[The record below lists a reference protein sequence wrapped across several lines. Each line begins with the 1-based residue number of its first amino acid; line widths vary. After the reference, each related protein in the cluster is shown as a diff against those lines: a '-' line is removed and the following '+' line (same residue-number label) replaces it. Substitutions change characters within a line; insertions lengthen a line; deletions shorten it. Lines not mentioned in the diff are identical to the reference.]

1 MVFITVQEI
10 NSKERDQFWL
20 KEEQE
25 EKKRIEA
32 ERKRREEVS
41 LNCYI
46 TLGLQQQY
54 ISSLYR
60 CTVFDYCFDIGFL
73 KIK

>member
-1 MVFITVQEI
+1 MLMYVIFVFVTVQEI

-32 ERKRREEVS
+32 EKKRIDEV
-41 LNCYI
+41 C
-46 TLGLQQQY
+46 
-54 ISSLYR
+54 SSLY
-60 CTVFDYCFDIGFL
+60 
-73 KIK
+73 

>member
-1 MVFITVQEI
+1 MFNIFSVQEI

-25 EKKRIEA
+25 EKRRIEA

-41 LNCYI
+41 
-46 TLGLQQQY
+46 
-54 ISSLYR
+54 
-60 CTVFDYCFDIGFL
+60 CTYHL
-73 KIK
+73 KEVVV

>member
-1 MVFITVQEI
+1 MILKGLILQSVFIVLLNVPVQEI

-32 ERKRREEVS
+32 ERKRREEV
-41 LNCYI
+41 
-46 TLGLQQQY
+46 
-54 ISSLYR
+54 
-60 CTVFDYCFDIGFL
+60 
-73 KIK
+73 